1 MAISLFAVAF
11 AVGLLF
17 LSHVDDTADDA
28 SAEGDVA
35 HVDGVDGTADGVD
48 GIGNGVDIAVDENDG
63 VDGVVEV
70 AVDVVAAIH
79 SQLLLAM

>member
-35 HVDGVDGTADGVD
+35 HVDGVDG
-48 GIGNGVDIAVDENDG
+48 IGNGVDIAVDGNDG
-63 VDGVVEV
+63 VDGVVEI

-79 SQLLLAM
+79 SQLLSAM